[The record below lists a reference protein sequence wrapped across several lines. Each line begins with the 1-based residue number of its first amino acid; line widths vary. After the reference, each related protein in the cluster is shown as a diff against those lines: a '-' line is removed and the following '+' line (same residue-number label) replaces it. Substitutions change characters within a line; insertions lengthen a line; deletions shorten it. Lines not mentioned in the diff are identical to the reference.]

1 MPETSMRRALI
12 AVALVIVL
20 IVVLVLPLGSVPAPS
35 AQPSAPLPIKI
46 GYQAVASWLLFGA
59 RSLKLYEKAG
69 LAPTFVKFTAG
80 APMIAAAQSQSID
93 VAMVGTVPFLAGVAS
108 GVDWVYI
115 GVDNEY
121 PRAVGFVARK
131 DSGVGSLSD
140 LSGKTIG
147 FFRGST
153 SHYAV
158 LTVLKRQG
166 IATSQVK
173 LLQLE
178 PAQQVAAM
186 MNRQIDVAAT
196 WEPWMQ
202 KMIHQADGTIV
213 AREADI
219 GLYTGLGVWA
229 VRSTWLKANPETAR
243 RYLRALVMAYDALE
257 KDPAP
262 AINAVMQEMGI
273 PEDWARAIFKEA
285 GLPAIYKQT
294 DPGYRYSA
302 VKDSSLQASLADLA
316 RFLFEEKVLPRQ
328 VEVSGLVDGSLM
340 AEVLATHKTGM
351 SPGGGG
357 STTR

>member
-1 MPETSMRRALI
+1 MRRTLV
-12 AVALVIVL
+12 AVALVLVL
-20 IVVLVLPLGSVPAPS
+20 IASVLLPPVRAS
-35 AQPSAPLPIKI
+35 AQQAPLPIKI

-59 RSLKLYEKAG
+59 RTLKLYEKAG

-80 APMIAAAQSQSID
+80 APMIAAAQSDSID

-108 GVDWVYI
+108 GVDWMYI

-121 PRAVGFVARK
+121 PRAVGFVARR
-131 DSGVGSLSD
+131 DSGIDSVAD

-166 IATSQVK
+166 IATNQVK

-202 KMIHQADGTIV
+202 KMVHQANGKIV
-213 AREADI
+213 AREADMGI
-219 GLYTGLGVWA
+219 YTGLGVYA
-229 VRSTWLKANPETAR
+229 VRSSWLASNRETAR
-243 RYLRALVMAYDALE
+243 RYLQALVMAYDALAT
-257 KDPAP
+257 DPSP

-273 PEDWARAIFKEA
+273 PEEWARAIFKEA

-294 DPGYRYSA
+294 DPSYRYSA
-302 VKDSSLQASLADLA
+302 AKDSALQASLADLA
-316 RFLFEEKVLPRQ
+316 TFLFEEKVVPKR
-328 VEVSGLVDGSLM
+328 VDVSGLVDGT
-340 AEVLATHKTGM
+340 VLAAVLAAHKK
-351 SPGGGG
+351 
-357 STTR
+357 

>member
-1 MPETSMRRALI
+1 MPEIAPRRTFVT
-12 AVALVIVL
+12 VALVTVL
-20 IVVLVLPLGSVPAPS
+20 ALLLPPRGVQAPS
-35 AQPSAPLPIKI
+35 AEQPAPLPIKI

-93 VAMVGTVPFLAGVAS
+93 VAMVGTVPFLAGVAQ
-108 GVDWVYI
+108 GVDWIYI

-131 DSGVGSLSD
+131 DSGVGTLAD
-140 LSGKTIG
+140 LGGKTIG

-166 IATSQVK
+166 IATNQVK
-173 LLQLE
+173 LLHLE

-186 MNRQIDVAAT
+186 MNRQIDVVAT

-202 KMIHQADGTIV
+202 KMIHQADGKII

-229 VRSTWLKANPETAR
+229 VRSGWLKANPETAR
-243 RYLRALVMAYDALE
+243 RYLRALVMAYDVLE
-257 KDPAP
+257 KDPSP
-262 AINAVMQEMGI
+262 AIKAVSQEMGI
-273 PEDWARAIFKEA
+273 PEEWARAIFKEA
-285 GLPAIYKQT
+285 GLPAIYKQA
-294 DPGYRYSA
+294 DPSYRYSA
-302 VKDSSLQASLADLA
+302 AKDSPLQASRADLA
-316 RFLFEEKVLPRQ
+316 KFLFEEKVLPRH
-328 VEVSGLVDGSLM
+328 VDVSTLVDGLLM
-340 AEVLATHKTGM
+340 AEVLAAHKK
-351 SPGGGG
+351 
-357 STTR
+357 

>member
-1 MPETSMRRALI
+1 
-12 AVALVIVL
+12 
-20 IVVLVLPLGSVPAPS
+20 
-35 AQPSAPLPIKI
+35 
-46 GYQAVASWLLFGA
+46 
-59 RSLKLYEKAG
+59 
-69 LAPTFVKFTAG
+69 
-80 APMIAAAQSQSID
+80 
-93 VAMVGTVPFLAGVAS
+93 VPFLAGVAS

-131 DSGVGSLSD
+131 DSGVGSLAD
-140 LSGKTIG
+140 LNGKTIG

-166 IATSQVK
+166 IATNQVK

-202 KMIHQADGTIV
+202 KMVHQADGTIV

-229 VRSTWLKANPETAR
+229 VRSSWLKANQETAR
-243 RYLRALVMAYDALE
+243 RYLRALVMAHDALE
-257 KDPAP
+257 KDPSP
-262 AINAVMQEMGI
+262 AIAAVMQEMGI
-273 PEDWARAIFKEA
+273 PEEWARAIFKEA
-285 GLPAIYKQT
+285 GLPAIHKQA
-294 DPGYRYSA
+294 DRSYRYSA
-302 VKDSSLQASLADLA
+302 TKDSPLQASLADLA
-316 RFLFEEKVLPRQ
+316 KFLFEEKVLPRQ
-328 VEVSGLVDGSLM
+328 VDVSTVVDGSLM
-340 AEVLATHKTGM
+340 AEVLAASKK
-351 SPGGGG
+351 
-357 STTR
+357 

>member
-1 MPETSMRRALI
+1 MLETSTRRTFV

-20 IVVLVLPLGSVPAPS
+20 IVTAALPLGGAS
-35 AQPSAPLPIKI
+35 AQQAAPLPIKI

-80 APMIAAAQSQSID
+80 APMIAAAESKSID

-108 GVDWVYI
+108 GVDWIYI

-131 DSGVGSLSD
+131 DSGIGSLAD

-166 IATSQVK
+166 IATTQVK

-186 MNRQIDVAAT
+186 MNGQIDVAAT

-202 KMIHQADGTIV
+202 KMVHQADGKIV

-229 VRSTWLKANPETAR
+229 VLISYLKANSETAR
-243 RYLRALVMAYDALE
+243 RYLRALIMAYDVLE
-257 KDPAP
+257 KDPSP
-262 AINAVMQEMGI
+262 AINAVSQEMGI
-273 PEDWARAIFKEA
+273 PEDWAWAIFKEA
-285 GLPAIYKQT
+285 GLPAIYKQA

-302 VKDSSLQASLADLA
+302 AKDSPLQASLTDLA
-316 RFLFEEKVLPRQ
+316 RFLFDEKVIPRQ
-328 VEVSGLVDGSLM
+328 VDVRALVDGSVM
-340 AEVLATHKTGM
+340 AEVLATHKKA
-351 SPGGGG
+351 P
-357 STTR
+357 

>member
-1 MPETSMRRALI
+1 MH
-12 AVALVIVL
+12 
-20 IVVLVLPLGSVPAPS
+20 
-35 AQPSAPLPIKI
+35 
-46 GYQAVASWLLFGA
+46 
-59 RSLKLYEKAG
+59 
-69 LAPTFVKFTAG
+69 
-80 APMIAAAQSQSID
+80 D
-93 VAMVGTVPFLAGVAS
+93 V
-108 GVDWVYI
+108 
-115 GVDNEY
+115 
-121 PRAVGFVARK
+121 RGFYRW
-131 DSGVGSLSD
+131 D
-140 LSGKTIG
+140 GKTIG

-178 PAQQVAAM
+178 PAQQ
-186 MNRQIDVAAT
+186 VAAT

-243 RYLRALVMAYDALE
+243 RYLRALVMAYDALD

-340 AEVLATHKTGM
+340 AEVLATQKKGV

>member
-1 MPETSMRRALI
+1 MALI
-12 AVALVIVL
+12 STRRTSVALALAFVL
-20 IVVLVLPLGSVPAPS
+20 TLTFLLAPFGGTPAPS
-35 AQPSAPLPIKI
+35 AQPGAPLPIKI

-93 VAMVGTVPFLAGVAS
+93 VAMVGTVPFLAGVAQ

-131 DSGVGSLSD
+131 DSGVGTLAD
-140 LSGKTIG
+140 LNGKTIG

-158 LTVLKRQG
+158 LTVLKRQN
-166 IATSQVK
+166 IPTSQVK
-173 LLQLE
+173 LLALE

-186 MNRQIDVAAT
+186 MNKQIDVAAT

-202 KMIHQADGTIV
+202 RMVHQADGKII

-219 GLYTGLGVWA
+219 GVYTGLGVWA
-229 VRSTWLKANPETAR
+229 VRSSWLKANPETAR

-273 PEDWARAIFKEA
+273 PEEWARAIFKES
-285 GLPAIYKQT
+285 GLPAIYKQA
-294 DPGYRYSA
+294 DPTYRYSA
-302 VKDSSLQASLADLA
+302 VKDSPLQASLTDLA
-316 RFLFEEKVLPRQ
+316 RFLFEEKVLPKHVDVSPL
-328 VEVSGLVDGSLM
+328 VEGALL
-340 AEVLATHKTGM
+340 AEVLATHKKA
-351 SPGGGG
+351 P
-357 STTR
+357 